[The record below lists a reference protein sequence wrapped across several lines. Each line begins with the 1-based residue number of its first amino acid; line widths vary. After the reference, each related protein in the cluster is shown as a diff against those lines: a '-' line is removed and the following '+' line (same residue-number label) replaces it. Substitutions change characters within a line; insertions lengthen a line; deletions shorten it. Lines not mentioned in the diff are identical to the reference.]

1 MLVEYSASEIIGP
14 LPSGSYTAFAWESV
28 VSLRLDQGE
37 FVVFPLD
44 ACCPGTE
51 APVTDLRLQ
60 KINDGNGV
68 GFTWTDVLGATEYN
82 LYGDVEPDGAF
93 DHQLGSS
100 TTGTTGIDL
109 PVQAAAFFLLTPGS
123 ACGGG
128 G

>member
-1 MLVEYSASEIIGP
+1 MKELADGRLLYG
-14 LPSGSYTAFAWESV
+14 
-28 VSLRLDQGE
+28 LRHRWR
-37 FVVFPLD
+37 F
-44 ACCPGTE
+44 
-51 APVTDLRLQ
+51 RLQ

-100 TTGTTGIDL
+100 TTGETGIDL
-109 PVQAAAFFLLTPGS
+109 PDVQAAAFFLLTPGS